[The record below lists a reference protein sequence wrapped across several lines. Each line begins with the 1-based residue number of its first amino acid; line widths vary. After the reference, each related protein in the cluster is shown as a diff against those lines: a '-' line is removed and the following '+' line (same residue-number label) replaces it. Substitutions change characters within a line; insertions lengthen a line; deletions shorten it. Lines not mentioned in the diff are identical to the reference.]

1 MTLTKF
7 VLPNDQNKYQF
18 LENDESILLIFQI
31 ITIIIIVIY
40 NLLFH

>member
-7 VLPNDQNKYQF
+7 VLPNDQNNYQF